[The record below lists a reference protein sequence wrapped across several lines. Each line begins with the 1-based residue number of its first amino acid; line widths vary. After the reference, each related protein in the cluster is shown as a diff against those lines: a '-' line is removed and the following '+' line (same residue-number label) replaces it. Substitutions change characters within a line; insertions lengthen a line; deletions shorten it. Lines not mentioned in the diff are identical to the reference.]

1 MESFRVALERLTQN
15 FVSDVVAAV
24 SAALREASAER
35 QKKETRPKP
44 NRILRPAVS
53 IAAPAPEPRA
63 VVVRH
68 FDIPV
73 GPPRRR
79 RRPSDGSAPT
89 RKPAARP
96 PEPQIVK
103 FEVVPHPDRKNRRM
117 VLTRLSSP

>member
-24 SAALREASAER
+24 SAALAEASAER

-44 NRILRPAVS
+44 NRIVRPAAS
-53 IAAPAPEPRA
+53 TAAPTPEPRA

-79 RRPSDGSAPT
+79 RRRSDGSAPT
-89 RKPAARP
+89 RKPAAPP
-96 PEPQIVK
+96 PEQVVK
-103 FEVVPHPDRKNRRM
+103 FEVVPHPERKNRRM
-117 VLTRLSSP
+117 VMTRLSSP